1 LNLDSGLA
9 KDIKP
14 NGFVYSYGWE
24 FISVDLT
31 SDAKSTSLA
40 KKGQLGVSKSW
51 FHVWWW

>member
-1 LNLDSGLA
+1 MNLDSGLA

-31 SDAKSTSLA
+31 SDAKTLQWQKDQLA
-40 KKGQLGVSKSW
+40 VLRSW